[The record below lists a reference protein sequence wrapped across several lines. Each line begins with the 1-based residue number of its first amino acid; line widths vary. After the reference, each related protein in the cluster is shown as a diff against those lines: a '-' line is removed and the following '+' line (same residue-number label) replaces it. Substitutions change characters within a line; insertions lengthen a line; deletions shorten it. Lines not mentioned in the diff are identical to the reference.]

1 MLIPKGAIARA
12 AGPEPGGP
20 QPPVRTDDLGSAVLI
35 VGAISVSVT
44 TIALAL
50 RLWARAQSNKWSFWW
65 DDWILIVT
73 TLFSHGFLALNMA
86 WTRLGLGKHVE
97 NIDMAS
103 LLPTIYMSKA
113 SILMY
118 AICIYLIKVSALLLY
133 ARVFNRS
140 KKFRLVLRWLG
151 GAVTAWFLC
160 TALVPWFNCNPI
172 RKTID
177 PFVPGVCFDRMD
189 WFLASA
195 FINAAIDLT
204 ILIMPLQQVWK
215 LQMTTRR
222 KIQVTLVF
230 ILGYWYAVAS
240 WSVS

>member
-1 MLIPKGAIARA
+1 MFIPKGAFARA
-12 AGPEPGGP
+12 AASEPGGSL
-20 QPPVRTDDLGSAVLI
+20 QPPIRTDDLGSAVII
-35 VGAISVSVT
+35 VGAISVSIT

-65 DDWILIVT
+65 DDWILMVT

-140 KKFRLVLRWLG
+140 KRFRLVLRWLG

-230 ILGYWYAVAS
+230 LLGYW
-240 WSVS
+240 